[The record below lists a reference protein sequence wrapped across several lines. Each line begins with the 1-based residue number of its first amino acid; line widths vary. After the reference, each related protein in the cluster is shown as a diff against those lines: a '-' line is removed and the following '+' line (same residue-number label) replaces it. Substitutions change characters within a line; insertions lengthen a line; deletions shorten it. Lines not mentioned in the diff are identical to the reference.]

1 MQKEHLD
8 QLAYMC
14 RMYGAYEVTKALRD
28 IAKETSKE
36 YDEMGNHE
44 AIIHSDATL
53 LDEACT
59 VMASTHQLRK
69 FDVK

>member
-8 QLAYMC
+8 QLAYMS

-28 IAKETSKE
+28 ITKETSKE
-36 YDEMGNHE
+36 YNELGNHE

-53 LDEACT
+53 LDEVCI
-59 VMASTHQLRK
+59 VLASTHLLRK